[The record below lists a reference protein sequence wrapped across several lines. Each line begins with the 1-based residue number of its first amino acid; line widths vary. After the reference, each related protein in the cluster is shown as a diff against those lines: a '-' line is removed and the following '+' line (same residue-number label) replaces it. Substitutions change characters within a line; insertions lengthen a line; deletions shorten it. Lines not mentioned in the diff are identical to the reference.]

1 MRRFLLIAGLFT
13 VVFGLS
19 VTGQA
24 QHITGDYVETR
35 SADVWTGPCV
45 ANGEM
50 NLAGD
55 QAILAWRVNK
65 GEFNGVSL
73 DGLSVVGV
81 VKAGATLGDPY
92 SNPYPAK
99 AILIVDQ
106 KASAEQQ
113 KALVGLAQEMSG
125 DLLKNVVRLEVAPI
139 TLQVSHDG
147 GHFGKTMLRAGN
159 LAGIET
165 RSISS
170 KDHLCGNEEVFY
182 QPLSEMSHSMPAVAE
197 LDQWDGTGLGVRWM
211 SRGKRSAFVGTFAR

>member
-19 VTGQA
+19 MTGQA

-50 NLAGD
+50 NLVGD

-106 KASAEQQ
+106 NASAEQQ
-113 KALVGLAQEMSG
+113 KALVGLAQAMSG
-125 DLLKNVVRLEVAPI
+125 ELLKNVVRLEIAPI
-139 TLQVSHDG
+139 TMQVSNDG
-147 GHFGKTMLRAGN
+147 GHFGKTMLRA
-159 LAGIET
+159 
-165 RSISS
+165 
-170 KDHLCGNEEVFY
+170 
-182 QPLSEMSHSMPAVAE
+182 
-197 LDQWDGTGLGVRWM
+197 
-211 SRGKRSAFVGTFAR
+211 